1 MRPFAL
7 RAIPC
12 PSLPDPC
19 LSFTIFTYDFGI
31 VKLAS
36 PLTYSASVAP
46 VCLPDPAFS
55 SSKYVGRTDTVSGW
69 GVTTAKG
76 TNASTVLKDLEVNV
90 FSNEQ
95 CVEKIH
101 ELLDDMGVVNG
112 WNDYVLW

>member
-1 MRPFAL
+1 M
-7 RAIPC
+7 
-12 PSLPDPC
+12 
-19 LSFTIFTYDFGI
+19 
-31 VKLAS
+31 
-36 PLTYSASVAP
+36 
-46 VCLPDPAFS
+46 
-55 SSKYVGRTDTVSGW
+55 SGW
-69 GVTTAKG
+69 GVTAKG